1 MTMTVRQFPVGVP
14 AGLVMGSAHTASL
27 KSQQGAVDLFGNN
40 WPPMRTAVFGNGDP
54 CSAGRGRPG
63 RGGQHLDE
71 LGAQPFGVHC
81 RIAFVA
87 RR

>member
-1 MTMTVRQFPVGVP
+1 MGVP
-14 AGLVMGSAHTASL
+14 ARLVMDSAHTAAL
-27 KSQQGAVDLFGNN
+27 KSQQGAVDLFGHHR
-40 WPPMRTAVFGNGDP
+40 PPTRTAVFGNGDP

-63 RGGQHLDE
+63 RGGQHPDE

-81 RIAFVA
+81 RIAFMA

>member
-1 MTMTVRQFPVGVP
+1 MGVP
-14 AGLVMGSAHTASL
+14 ARLVMDAAHTAAM

-40 WPPMRTAVFGNGDP
+40 WPPTPTAVFGNGDP

-71 LGAQPFGVHC
+71 LGAQLLGVHC
-81 RIAFVA
+81 RIAFMA